1 MTISA
6 KEAQDRFPDLLD
18 QVAQGEDVE
27 ITSGDG
33 NITYRLVIVARKTAE
48 RVAGS
53 GDGSESLPPLA
64 EMIGKGAGLYQSPEE
79 VDQHIR
85 NLRDEW
91 DS

>member
-1 MTISA
+1 MTVSA
-6 KEAQDRFPDLLD
+6 KEAQDRLPDLLS
-18 QVAQGEDVE
+18 QAAQGEEVK

-33 NITYRLVIVARKTAE
+33 NITYRLVMVARKTAE
-48 RVAGS
+48 RVADS

-64 EMIGKGAGLYQSPEE
+64 EMVGKGKGLYQSPKE